1 MKYFFGTKVIRQT
14 KAISFNGTSA
24 HIYDLD
30 SNEITDLGKF
40 LKKHCSVVP
49 SSCKLTIHI

>member
-1 MKYFFGTKVIRQT
+1 MKYFFGTKLRQT

-30 SNEITDLGKF
+30 NNEITDLGKF

-49 SSCKLTIHI
+49 S

>member
-1 MKYFFGTKVIRQT
+1 MKYFFGTKLIRQT

-30 SNEITDLGKF
+30 NNKIADLGKF
-40 LKKHCSVVP
+40 LKKHCSAVP
-49 SSCKLTIHI
+49 S